1 MATPERS
8 YLDELAALLEL
19 KQQTSQ
25 IKRRDYFAA
34 FMAARSDVKE
44 AIEAGYALKIIWEHM
59 HEIGRIPFRY
69 ETFLKYVRQ
78 HITNVSTAS
87 SRRGAK

>member
-19 KQQTSQ
+19 KQQASQ

-78 HITNVSTAS
+78 HITKVSTGS
-87 SRRGAK
+87 SGRGAK